1 MPAEGTFVL
10 ADISGYTSFLTG
22 VAIEHAKEIT
32 SDLFKAILKANQG
45 RWKVAN
51 VEGDCIFFYRE
62 GRESPDALLSHVKLL
77 HERFCDR
84 VIDIAL
90 ASSCSCGACSR
101 TNRLTMKFVAHTGEF
116 ETQEIGGRKELIGV
130 DIVVAHR
137 LLKNSVPLE
146 EYLLLSKQCGDR
158 IDEVELP
165 VSEGRDEY
173 EAVGLVEYTYLDMEP
188 LRKAIEERNRFF
200 IGPEEARLE
209 LTLDI
214 DAAPDVVWHA
224 MKDREKRLKWQGHT
238 DIVDL
243 PGPRGSVGTVH
254 RCIRANGSQ
263 DVHATIAVDEDGRR
277 ATSKAFPTPLMR
289 NCYWTT
295 EIRERPDG
303 GSRLGFYLTF
313 DFTWP
318 VVSHVALLA
327 MKPFVRR
334 TFEAEFDR
342 LKAYCETGQDQVG
355 LSDGPKGSV

>member
-62 GRESPDALLSHVKLL
+62 GRESPDELLAHVKRL

-101 TNRLTMKFVAHTGEF
+101 TNQLAMKFVAHTGEF
-116 ETQEIGGRKELIGV
+116 ETQEIAGRKELIGA

-137 LLKNSVPLE
+137 LLKNSVPLK
-146 EYLLLSKQCGDR
+146 EYLLLSKQCGDCV
-158 IDEVELP
+158 DEVQLP
-165 VSEGRDEY
+165 VSEGADDY
-173 EAVGLVEYTYLDMEP
+173 EAFGPVEYTYLDLEP
-188 LRKAIEERNRFF
+188 LRRAMEERNHFF

-209 LTLDI
+209 LTFDI
-214 DAAPDVVWHA
+214 DAAPDVVWDA
-224 MKDREKRLKWQGHT
+224 MKDREKRLKWQGHAE
-238 DIVDL
+238 IMDL
-243 PGPRGSVGTVH
+243 PGPRGRAGTVH
-254 RCIRANGSQ
+254 RCIKANGSQ
-263 DVHATIAVDEDGRR
+263 DVHATTAVDENGRR
-277 ATSKAFPTPLMR
+277 VTSKAFPTSLLR
-289 NCYWTT
+289 NCYWT
-295 EIRERPDG
+295 EEVSERPDG
-303 GSRLGFYLTF
+303 GSRLGFYMTF

-327 MKPFVRR
+327 LKPFARR
-334 TFEAEFDR
+334 TLQAEFDR
-342 LKAYCETGQDQVG
+342 LKAYCETGEDQVG
-355 LSDGPKGSV
+355 LSDGP